1 MTVYFYLKNT
11 VYEYLILLMYYLRHL
26 YLKMLVL
33 WYRFFN
39 KNKDLIFVKENK
51 IIEKS
56 NIKNFSIPKGDY
68 CVIYKNINFK
78 NTNIDLVKV
87 INDFSDIKNE
97 YRYLNQCIFNFILV
111 ILKTEEGDIDI
122 TNYLKNQNNTYYIEN
137 AEIFDK
143 NFLNWICLKH
153 LNKKYKKMSIYLL
166 DHNANEIILEENQ
179 FIKLGNNNYY
189 IDKR

>member
-1 MTVYFYLKNT
+1 MAVIFYLKNT
-11 VYEYLILLMYYLRHL
+11 VCEYLILLMYYLREL
-26 YLKMLVL
+26 YLKLLVF
-33 WYRFFN
+33 WYKFCN
-39 KNKDLIFVKENK
+39 SNKDIIFVKEGK
-51 IIEKS
+51 IIKKC
-56 NIKNFSIPKGDY
+56 NIDNFSIPKADY
-68 CVIYKNINFK
+68 CVICKNVNL
-78 NTNIDLVKV
+78 DLVKV
-87 INDFSDIKNE
+87 VNDFSDIKNE
-97 YRYLNQCIFNFILV
+97 YEYLNQCMFNFILV
-111 ILKTEEGDIDI
+111 MLKTELGDVDI